1 MYTFVGDGFFS
12 QSRLSRH
19 NCRVNKPENTRM
31 IASYFT
37 LNNSYKETQV
47 LRYVFFELI
56 LSDIS
61 FPHCNSGLQSNQKEF
76 DP

>member
-37 LNNSYKETQV
+37 LNNSYKET
-47 LRYVFFELI
+47 LCIFRI
-56 LSDIS
+56 DIIKYFIS
-61 FPHCNSGLQSNQKEF
+61 SLQFWIAAESKEF
-76 DP
+76 NP

>member
-31 IASYFT
+31 IASYYR
-37 LNNSYKETQV
+37 LNINYKENESCD
-47 LRYVFFELI
+47 LYLF
-56 LSDIS
+56 
-61 FPHCNSGLQSNQKEF
+61 N
-76 DP
+76 

>member
-19 NCRVNKPENTRM
+19 NCRVNKPENTGM

-37 LNNSYKETQV
+37 LNNDYKETF
-47 LRYVFFELI
+47 RYVFFEFI
-56 LSDIS
+56 LSNIS
-61 FPHCNSGLQSNQKEF
+61 FPHCNSRLQHNQKESN
-76 DP
+76 P